1 MSTIKTSGI
10 IISENNF
17 GDYDKMLTML
27 TPGYG
32 KISCMAKGARRPKSA
47 LLAGTQFLCFGDYL
61 LYKGANTYNI
71 NSCETIEVFY
81 KLRTDLDKLEY
92 AVQITKIIKDVV
104 QENQNSYKILQLF
117 LNTLYVISETDK
129 NLELIYSTFKL
140 KLLCLLGFLPEIEKC
155 TSCGKKEN
163 LNENISMNYF
173 SLKDNGFKCNICS
186 KLDKSSIQMSE
197 STKSAI
203 KYIVMAPAK
212 KLYSFELKGDALAE
226 LNLIS
231 KLYLNDKLEKEYK

>member
-61 LYKGANTYNI
+61 LYKGTNTYNI

-81 KLRTDLDKLEY
+81 NLRTDLDKLEY
-92 AVQITKIIKDVV
+92 AVKITKIIKDVV

-117 LNTLYVISETDK
+117 LNTLYVISETNK
-129 NLELIYSTFKL
+129 NLELVYSIFKI
-140 KLLCLLGFLPEIEKC
+140 KLLCYLGFLPEIEKC
-155 TSCGKKEN
+155 SCCSKKEKID
-163 LNENISMNYF
+163 ENINMSYF
-173 SLKDNGFKCNICS
+173 SLKDNGFKCDICS
-186 KLDKSSIQMSE
+186 KLDKSSIMMSE
-197 STKSAI
+197 STKNAI
-203 KYIVMAPAK
+203 KYIVMAPSK
-212 KLYSFELKGDALAE
+212 KLYNFELKGDALAE

-231 KLYLNDKLEKEYK
+231 KLYLNNKLEKEY

>member
-1 MSTIKTSGI
+1 
-10 IISENNF
+10 
-17 GDYDKMLTML
+17 
-27 TPGYG
+27 
-32 KISCMAKGARRPKSA
+32 
-47 LLAGTQFLCFGDYL
+47 LCY
-61 LYKGANTYNI
+61 
-71 NSCETIEVFY
+71 
-81 KLRTDLDKLEY
+81 
-92 AVQITKIIKDVV
+92 
-104 QENQNSYKILQLF
+104 
-117 LNTLYVISETDK
+117 
-129 NLELIYSTFKL
+129 
-140 KLLCLLGFLPEIEKC
+140 LGFLPEIEKC